1 MENIEIAKIF
11 SVIADILEIQG
22 KNKYRVG
29 AYRRAAQVIEAMPD
43 DINEIYKKGR
53 LDKIP
58 GVGESLARKIKEL
71 IETGKL
77 EELKQLEKKV
87 PQGVTEIMEVE
98 GVGPKLAKLVY
109 KKFGVTTIN
118 QLEKLVKSHKLQRL
132 KGFRSKTEENI
143 LRGIELLR
151 KHGEREL
158 LGKAYSQAESIV
170 QKVKESGF
178 ADKTEIAGSLR
189 RRKET
194 IGDIDILVTSKKP
207 LKVMDFFTSLP
218 EVKEVEVKGKTK
230 ATVILKTGIEADMRV
245 VTLKSFGAAFHY
257 FTGSKAH
264 NIRIRK
270 RGAERGLKINEY
282 GVFKKAKNEKR
293 KTKNNRRQEMRVGG
307 KTEEEVFKSVELP
320 WIPPELREDR
330 GEIEAA
336 EKGKLPK
343 LIELKDLKG
352 DLHMHTTFSDGAHS
366 IEEMVRVAKKKG
378 YSYIAIT
385 DHASPL
391 GILKGLTPQKVL
403 KLIKEVKR
411 INKKIRGIKVLAGA
425 EVDILPSG
433 ELYLPQEILKKLD
446 VVIGAIHTSFRMP
459 KKEMT
464 QRILLAIRNPYVAI
478 IAHPTGRILGRRE
491 SYELDLDEIMKE
503 AKKTG
508 TILELNAF
516 WNRLDL
522 NDINLRLAKE
532 KGVRIAISTDAHNV
546 MELDIIKYGISQARR
561 GWLEAKDVVNTL
573 PFEKLKKILKK

>member
-282 GVFKKAKNEKR
+282 GVFIKVKSQKLKVKSNYKRIGGEK
-293 KTKNNRRQEMRVGG
+293 EV
-307 KTEEEVFKSVELP
+307 EVFRSVGLP
-320 WIPPELREDR
+320 WISPELREDR

-366 IEEMVRVAKKKG
+366 IEEMVRAAQKRG